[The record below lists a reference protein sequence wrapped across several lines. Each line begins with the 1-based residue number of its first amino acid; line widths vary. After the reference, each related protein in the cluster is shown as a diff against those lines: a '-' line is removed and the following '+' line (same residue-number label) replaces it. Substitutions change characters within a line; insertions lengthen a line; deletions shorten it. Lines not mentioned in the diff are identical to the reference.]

1 MSSNDNPVASF
12 PSAEAWTTWL
22 DQNHRSSAGIWL
34 RIAKKGAAAPSVTY
48 PEALEAALCFGWID
62 GQKRPHDAHAW
73 LQRFVP
79 RSQRSIWSR
88 INREKAETLIAQGR
102 MQPAGHGA
110 IEQAKKNG
118 RWESAYEGSRRS
130 TVPEDLQAAL
140 QANPG
145 AKAFFETLDSAN
157 RYAVLFRI
165 QTVKKADTRVRK
177 IAQFVEMLAR
187 KERIHP

>member
-1 MSSNDNPVASF
+1 
-12 PSAEAWTTWL
+12 
-22 DQNHRSSAGIWL
+22 
-34 RIAKKGAAAPSVTY
+34 
-48 PEALEAALCFGWID
+48 
-62 GQKRPHDAHAW
+62 
-73 LQRFVP
+73 
-79 RSQRSIWSR
+79 
-88 INREKAETLIAQGR
+88 